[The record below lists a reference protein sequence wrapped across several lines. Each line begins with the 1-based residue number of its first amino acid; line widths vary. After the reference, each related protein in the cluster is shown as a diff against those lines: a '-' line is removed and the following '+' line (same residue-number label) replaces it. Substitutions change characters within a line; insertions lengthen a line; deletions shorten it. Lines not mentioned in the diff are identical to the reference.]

1 MIEFWL
7 ILSAVQPNLGGAM
20 FWRLL
25 IGTLVMLGAGYMGES
40 GKLPAETG
48 FFVGM
53 CGWFYILY
61 EIFAGEAGS
70 IAADDK
76 RVGEHVRS
84 SFATMRL
91 IVSVGWSI
99 YPIGY
104 FFGYMCGQVSD
115 DSLNL
120 WYNLADFVNKIGF
133 CLAIW
138 NSAKSD
144 RLEPAR
150 VCTVF
155 PSTRADF
162 FQQRRWVPPNVDLLR
177 GRGILKA
184 CCTSTKYTST
194 EVRAARPFQKKRL
207 HSQQFLHPAVL
218 NICICTSSHAA

>member
-1 MIEFWL
+1 
-7 ILSAVQPNLGGAM
+7 
-20 FWRLL
+20 
-25 IGTLVMLGAGYMGES
+25 MG
-40 GKLPAETG
+40 
-48 FFVGM
+48 

-70 IAADDK
+70 VAADDK

-104 FFGYMCGQVSD
+104 FFGYMNGQVSD

-144 RLEPAR
+144 TLQTLEGVKLGTA
-150 VCTVF
+150 
-155 PSTRADF
+155 
-162 FQQRRWVPPNVDLLR
+162 LL
-177 GRGILKA
+177 
-184 CCTSTKYTST
+184 
-194 EVRAARPFQKKRL
+194 E
-207 HSQQFLHPAVL
+207 
-218 NICICTSSHAA
+218 